1 MHSERRIGKYDKQFW
16 YSHSR
21 ISKLFLHYRKL
32 SIPEVRAAYQ
42 WGPKNGR
49 NVSDV
54 NSYKPHK
61 YCTKTVEK

>member
-1 MHSERRIGKYDKQFW
+1 MIGSFRILIREYQNC
-16 YSHSR
+16 
-21 ISKLFLHYRKL
+21 FLHYKKL
-32 SIPEVRAAYQ
+32 SILEVRAAYQ
-42 WGPKNGR
+42 GGAKSGR

>member
-1 MHSERRIGKYDKQFW
+1 M
-16 YSHSR
+16 
-21 ISKLFLHYRKL
+21 ISSFGILIRECQNCFLHYKIRVSK
-32 SIPEVRAAYQ
+32 
-42 WGPKNGR
+42 GGR

>member
-1 MHSERRIGKYDKQFW
+1 M
-16 YSHSR
+16 
-21 ISKLFLHYRKL
+21 ISSFGILIREYQNCFLLYRKL

-42 WGPKNGR
+42 GGSKNGR